1 MDSMILIIYR
11 YNELYIIYYI
21 SILLHYQW
29 SPQPRDM
36 GQWDTNSK
44 SHSISTTTHSSE
56 SWNYRLVGWL
66 FFLSRVRWPRIFLLV
81 RKQIKDKGAG
91 IPLFS
96 RNFALLS
103 DVFANQATSL
113 MFPLPSNSL
122 SKTTFWRWR
131 QRKCG
136 PPSLYCQVISPP
148 PCFSDW
154 LQSAIFCQ
162 LSKPSVPALPQQ
174 ITIQSIWIKKSL
186 VP

>member
-21 SILLHYQW
+21 SVLLHYQW

-66 FFLSRVRWPRIFLLV
+66 FFLSRVRWPRIFLWG

-103 DVFANQATSL
+103 DVFANQTTSL
-113 MFPLPSNSL
+113 MFPFRPTLFP
-122 SKTTFWRWR
+122 KQQTKMETKEMWA
-131 QRKCG
+131 
-136 PPSLYCQVISPP
+136 SLYCQAAASNILST
-148 PCFSDW
+148 F
-154 LQSAIFCQ
+154 QAFC
-162 LSKPSVPALPQQ
+162 SCSSTANHYP
-174 ITIQSIWIKKSL
+174 IWI
-186 VP
+186 

>member
-1 MDSMILIIYR
+1 
-11 YNELYIIYYI
+11 
-21 SILLHYQW
+21 
-29 SPQPRDM
+29 M
-36 GQWDTNSK
+36 GQWDTNRK
-44 SHSISTTTHSSE
+44 SHFISSTTHSRE
-56 SWNYRLVGWL
+56 TRCYRLVGWL
-66 FFLSRVRWPRIFLLV
+66 FISSRVRWPRIFLLG

-103 DVFANQATSL
+103 DVFANQTTSL

-148 PCFSDW
+148 PCLSNW
-154 LQSAIFCQ
+154 LQSAIFCLTFQ
-162 LSKPSVPALPQQ
+162 AICYPSSTANHYP
-174 ITIQSIWIKKSL
+174 IWTLKSL

>member
-66 FFLSRVRWPRIFLLV
+66 FFLSRVRWPRIFLWG

-103 DVFANQATSL
+103 DVFANQTTSL
-113 MFPLPSNSL
+113 MFPFRPTLFPKQPSEDGDKGNVGLPHYIVRL
-122 SKTTFWRWR
+122 S
-131 QRKCG
+131 
-136 PPSLYCQVISPP
+136 PLLYVLVTGCSQ
-148 PCFSDW
+148 
-154 LQSAIFCQ
+154 QY
-162 LSKPSVPALPQQ
+162 SV
-174 ITIQSIWIKKSL
+174 
-186 VP
+186 

>member
-66 FFLSRVRWPRIFLLV
+66 FFLSRVRWPRIFLWG

-103 DVFANQATSL
+103 DVFANQTTSL
-113 MFPLPSNSL
+113 MFPFRPTLFP
-122 SKTTFWRWR
+122 KQQTKMETKEMWA
-131 QRKCG
+131 
-136 PPSLYCQVISPP
+136 SLYCQAAASNILST
-148 PCFSDW
+148 F
-154 LQSAIFCQ
+154 QAFCCC
-162 LSKPSVPALPQQ
+162 SSTANHLP
-174 ITIQSIWIKKSL
+174 I
-186 VP
+186 

>member
-11 YNELYIIYYI
+11 CNELYIIYYI

-29 SPQPRDM
+29 SPHPRDM
-36 GQWDTNSK
+36 GEWDTNSK

-66 FFLSRVRWPRIFLLV
+66 FFLSRVRWPRIFLWG

-103 DVFANQATSL
+103 DVFANQTTSL
-113 MFPLPSNSL
+113 MFPFRPTLFPKQPSEDGDKGNVGLIILPGCSQQYSVN
-122 SKTTFWRWR
+122 F
-131 QRKCG
+131 
-136 PPSLYCQVISPP
+136 PSLLLLL
-148 PCFSDW
+148 FH
-154 LQSAIFCQ
+154 
-162 LSKPSVPALPQQ
+162 SKSLTN
-174 ITIQSIWIKKSL
+174 IDLKSL